1 MQVYSLD
8 FFPSKK
14 DSRIRYHVPKRVS
27 NLSLVPS
34 ISDSGGLVIVG
45 LRKECEMEKVV
56 EKISLSKC
64 KSVLEKDGSKYS
76 NEEILEIREFLYK
89 MADLDYEVFL
99 KQKIR
104 DKEFEEAKQK
114 PEDEDLK
121 QAA

>member
-1 MQVYSLD
+1 
-8 FFPSKK
+8 
-14 DSRIRYHVPKRVS
+14 
-27 NLSLVPS
+27 
-34 ISDSGGLVIVG
+34 
-45 LRKECEMEKVV
+45 MERVV

>member
-1 MQVYSLD
+1 
-8 FFPSKK
+8 
-14 DSRIRYHVPKRVS
+14 
-27 NLSLVPS
+27 
-34 ISDSGGLVIVG
+34 
-45 LRKECEMEKVV
+45 MEKVV

-76 NEEILEIREFLYK
+76 NEEVLEIREFLYK

-104 DKEFEEAKQK
+104 DKEFEDAKQK